1 MFILCHFSIF
11 TPRGETGHCCL
22 VYHRYIYLMTW
33 KHLNGDIVRMIATL
47 WALSAPGPR
56 CLTAHSLSL
65 SLPCTAS
72 VVLTRPGN
80 VLISRQDS
88 SLQIFSSR
96 AMHLISPPW
105 AVCFLLSKNKHW
117 SSPLSPSLASNR
129 HEDHPKALKIGPDL
143 LFTSIYTNFVNIRSW
158 KVPVSQSVIIPPRV
172 FTIYSSLCFRR
183 SSWCSSACCWRWS
196 CLATP
201 WCSSRSSR
209 PGPGGQGWISSSC
222 TWPWPTS
229 AWGCSPCPRTSCGR
243 WPWPGRPGCWPASSS
258 GSYRWSSPTLRPT
271 SWWRSASTDMT
282 PSPTPWPSLAAVS
295 VGLSLIPLTSHPTA
309 SSARLDSD
317 DQQLAQMAQSRE
329 QQLLSVLLLTRLEDK
344 WDWYLNFREAGQ
356 VVGSQCLV
364 SLHPVLCA
372 DHLPLQ
378 HRGAGDGAR
387 AGCPVLD
394 QLPWAVALEALHD
407 AGLHQPLLHPRRH
420 HRHLLRR
427 HRGHHLAEGADHGHS

>member
-1 MFILCHFSIF
+1 MFLSRDKTPHCKYLAAEPCIWSARPGLSASFSVKINTGHLPSLRLSPLIATKIIQKRSKLDLTFCLHQF
-11 TPRGETGHCCL
+11 TP
-22 VYHRYIYLMTW
+22 I
-33 KHLNGDIVRMIATL
+33 
-47 WALSAPGPR
+47 S
-56 CLTAHSLSL
+56 
-65 SLPCTAS
+65 
-72 VVLTRPGN
+72 
-80 VLISRQDS
+80 LISGRERCQWV
-88 SLQIFSSR
+88 R
-96 AMHLISPPW
+96 
-105 AVCFLLSKNKHW
+105 VLLS
-117 SSPLSPSLASNR
+117 R
-129 HEDHPKALKIGPDL
+129 
-143 LFTSIYTNFVNIRSW
+143 
-158 KVPVSQSVIIPPRV
+158 
-172 FTIYSSLCFRR
+172 SLCFRR

-209 PGPGGQGWISSSC
+209 PGPGGQGWISSLC

-258 GSYRWSSPTLRPT
+258 GSYRWSSPMHRPM

-329 QQLLSVLLLTRLEDK
+329 KQSLSVLLLTRLEDK

-407 AGLHQPLLHPRRH
+407 AGVHQPLLHPRRH

-427 HRGHHLAEGADHGHS
+427 HRGHHLAEGADHGHSESYPVSVTPRYVTPDPRPQTEICLMINIWMGHVRIVKRWGVASKKVPSRDENV